1 MRALPL
7 AASVAVAGLFAAS
20 AVSASAAPIAA
31 PGYSVSVF
39 APTLAGTSGADS
51 VEVIGGN
58 VYVGYSNRTPKD
70 GSGGPTATSTIAEYS
85 AAGLLLGTTSVIG
98 HNDGLRYNAAT
109 GQIWSMQNEDGN
121 PNLVLITPG
130 TLAKSAIYTVASVNN
145 GGGFDDIAFTG
156 GKAFIT
162 ASNPANS
169 PNSDPALVTAT
180 LGAGVVNIVPVLQGD
195 ATVTPLNASAPTTL
209 NLQDP
214 DSLSFTQDGK
224 LVLDSQGDGLLLFI
238 TNPGTPTQS
247 VEALQLLGNIQV
259 DDTEFAGAFDKTL
272 LVADKGTSII
282 YAVTGPFGFNT
293 GYSAGQDTTPGL
305 AGPIGFIG
313 ALNADGSYD
322 PIVTGLSNPGGEA
335 FLVPEPASLA
345 MFGTG
350 VLGLAG
356 IRRRKV

>member
-51 VEVIGGN
+51 VEVIGGD
-58 VYVGYSNRTPKD
+58 VYVGYSNGTPKD

-130 TLAKSAIYTVASVNN
+130 TLAKSAVYSVASVNN

-169 PNSDPALVTAT
+169 PNSYQPA
-180 LGAGVVNIVPVLQGD
+180 
-195 ATVTPLNASAPTTL
+195 
-209 NLQDP
+209 
-214 DSLSFTQDGK
+214 
-224 LVLDSQGDGLLLFI
+224 
-238 TNPGTPTQS
+238 
-247 VEALQLLGNIQV
+247 
-259 DDTEFAGAFDKTL
+259 
-272 LVADKGTSII
+272 
-282 YAVTGPFGFNT
+282 
-293 GYSAGQDTTPGL
+293 
-305 AGPIGFIG
+305 
-313 ALNADGSYD
+313 
-322 PIVTGLSNPGGEA
+322 
-335 FLVPEPASLA
+335 
-345 MFGTG
+345 
-350 VLGLAG
+350 
-356 IRRRKV
+356 